1 MPLDFN
7 FTEEQELFRR
17 TLREFAEEEIKPKS
31 AYWDE
36 NEEFPWED
44 VKKMAKMGLLSLY
57 IPTEYGGQG
66 ADHVAVG
73 IATEEIARIDCLHG
87 TLLNVAAEEAHVISH
102 YGTDEQ
108 KEKWF
113 PPIVRGEKVFVIAV
127 TEPECGSDVS
137 QIKSKAERVGSNY
150 VLNGEK
156 QFITFVVPEGLSL
169 TYVKTDPG
177 KRARGVSAFVLPL
190 DTPGVK
196 RYRLKGMG
204 LRGSSWGGFTMSDVR
219 IPKDMLV
226 GEENKGFY
234 YLMSGLDFERALI
247 ALRCLGTA
255 QSAIEDAVEYAKN
268 RIVFGKSLAKYEEIQ
283 FRTVEMYTYMEA
295 ARLLAYKALWM
306 MDQGVRATKW
316 ASMAKWFGSEIAFKA
331 INWSIQVHGALGY
344 SREHPEEKRLRDVRA
359 LTLGGGTTE
368 VTKIVISRELFGK
381 EYLPYK

>member
-1 MPLDFN
+1 M
-7 FTEEQELFRR
+7 
-17 TLREFAEEEIKPKS
+17 
-31 AYWDE
+31 
-36 NEEFPWED
+36 
-44 VKKMAKMGLLSLY
+44 
-57 IPTEYGGQG
+57 
-66 ADHVAVG
+66 
-73 IATEEIARIDCLHG
+73 
-87 TLLNVAAEEAHVISH
+87 AAEEAHVISH

-283 FRTVEMYTYMEA
+283 FRTVEMYTCMEA